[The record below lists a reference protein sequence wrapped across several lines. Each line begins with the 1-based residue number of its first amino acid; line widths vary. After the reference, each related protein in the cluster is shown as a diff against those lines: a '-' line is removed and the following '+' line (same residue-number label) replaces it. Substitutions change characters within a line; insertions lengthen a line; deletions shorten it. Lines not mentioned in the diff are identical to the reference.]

1 MSKPDNKIIFTLSGI
16 VRHGNKIGRKL
27 GYPTLNLEVP
37 KDFPL
42 DLGIYAGFMEYK
54 KIKYP
59 GVISVGITPNFAVT
73 KPKLEIHIFDFNQDL
88 YEQMIKVTFTHYLR
102 KEKKFPSTEELIKQI
117 ERDCLKARMMYLN

>member
-1 MSKPDNKIIFTLSGI
+1 MSNSSDHSMFTLSGI
-16 VRHGNKIGRKL
+16 VRRGNKIGRTL

-54 KIKYP
+54 NVKYP

-73 KPKLEIHIFDFNQDL
+73 QPKLEIHIFDFNQDL

-102 KEKKFPSTEELIKQI
+102 KEKKFPSIEDLIKQI
-117 ERDCLKARMMYLN
+117 ERDCLEARMMPLN